1 MWLTQ
6 EWKKRTYELELEN
19 ICSAIKRELTPFN

>member
-1 MWLTQ
+1 
-6 EWKKRTYELELEN
+6 LELEN